1 MGPRGSL
8 GQAVVSSGISV
19 WLHFHSSHVRPRGSL
34 GQAVVSSGI
43 SVWLH
48 FHSSHMRLRGSLG
61 QAVVSV
67 MTCVTLCSVVQLWNG
82 WRATSIWGLL
92 SMPLRN

>member
-1 MGPRGSL
+1 MISLPFALAVQIVICVGSLFQSGCIFTSSHMGPRGSL

-61 QAVVSV
+61 QAVVS
-67 MTCVTLCSVVQLWNG
+67 S
-82 WRATSIWGLL
+82 S
-92 SMPLRN
+92 